1 MFSVK
6 IVLMQWAGLRAP
18 SLEVPRWEVGP
29 VLIFFLLV
37 FGSCR
42 KHGAA
47 GFSSTNQA
55 FVTCTL
61 FFKKKNQVTCT
72 LGNVS
77 VVIVPS
83 SAVWTADSSL
93 CAEVSWCCCH
103 VRLGKYPL
111 PRRAEDKFHGVCT
124 KKTRTSKSDLH
135 EQVKLVHIS

>member
-1 MFSVK
+1 MFWVK

-61 FFKKKNQVTCT
+61 FLKKNQVTCT

>member
-1 MFSVK
+1 MFWVK

-29 VLIFFLLV
+29 VLIFFFTGVWQLPEAWCGRL
-37 FGSCR
+37 F
-42 KHGAA
+42 KHKSGVRHLH
-47 GFSSTNQA
+47 T
-55 FVTCTL
+55 
-61 FFKKKNQVTCT
+61 FFLKKNQVTCT

-103 VRLGKYPL
+103 VRLGKFPSGRSIYPDGL
-111 PRRAEDKFHGVCT
+111 D
-124 KKTRTSKSDLH
+124 D
-135 EQVKLVHIS
+135 

>member
-1 MFSVK
+1 MFWVK

-29 VLIFFLLV
+29 VLIFFFYWCLAV
-37 FGSCR
+37 AGSMVR
-42 KHGAA
+42 PAFQA
-47 GFSSTNQA
+47 QIRRSSPA
-55 FVTCTL
+55 H
-61 FFKKKNQVTCT
+61 FFLKKNQVTCT

-135 EQVKLVHIS
+135 EQD